1 MLPSL
6 PRYAEFFAGAG
17 MVRAALGDQWD
28 LALANDIDPKKCR
41 AYAANW
47 GRSGLIE
54 GDIAQLDPRLL
65 CQPIDLYWASSPCQ
79 DLSLAGNRQGLAGLR
94 SGVFH
99 AWMEKVRVSRATGYA
114 PKLLAFEN
122 VAGLLTSGSGRDFQ
136 DVLRSFLNCG
146 YRYGVLEIDARHF
159 LPHSRP
165 RIFVVAVRA
174 DAAIAP
180 DLLSDNASSAL
191 HTGRVRAA
199 VDRLPEEL
207 RRNWIWWNVEP
218 PNDRVA
224 ALSSIV
230 DVGLNDSRLAVDT
243 NRLLSMMD
251 PGNRMKVDQAISE
264 GGVHLGMVY
273 KRGRPGVDGIVRQR
287 AEIRFDGIAGCLRT
301 PAGGSSRQTIL
312 VVRDGVTSA
321 RLLSTREAARLMG
334 LPESYRLPEAYN
346 EAYKLSGDGV
356 AVPVVRFL
364 RDRLFHP
371 LLLPEP
377 SRIAA

>member
-1 MLPSL
+1 
-6 PRYAEFFAGAG
+6 
-17 MVRAALGDQWD
+17 
-28 LALANDIDPKKCR
+28 
-41 AYAANW
+41 
-47 GRSGLIE
+47 
-54 GDIAQLDPRLL
+54 
-65 CQPIDLYWASSPCQ
+65 
-79 DLSLAGNRQGLAGLR
+79 
-94 SGVFH
+94 
-99 AWMEKVRVSRATGYA
+99 
-114 PKLLAFEN
+114 
-122 VAGLLTSGSGRDFQ
+122 
-136 DVLRSFLNCG
+136 
-146 YRYGVLEIDARHF
+146 
-159 LPHSRP
+159 
-165 RIFVVAVRA
+165 
-174 DAAIAP
+174 
-180 DLLSDNASSAL
+180 
-191 HTGRVRAA
+191 
-199 VDRLPEEL
+199 
-207 RRNWIWWNVEP
+207 
-218 PNDRVA
+218 
-224 ALSSIV
+224 
-230 DVGLNDSRLAVDT
+230 
-243 NRLLSMMD
+243 MMD

-264 GGVHLGMVY
+264 GGVHLGTVY